1 MLQKLLSSKNAED
14 LRAANR
20 LIRDMV
26 KRDEKRMQKV
36 QQRLEDVELIQ
47 NNVKLLSELLSHY
60 KDTSGEGERQLI
72 DPLRVRQICGYV
84 LRLWLM
90 GIIPGRVCL

>member
-1 MLQKLLSSKNAED
+1 MQKLLASKNAED

-26 KRDEKRMQKV
+26 RRDEKRMQKL

-47 NNVKLLSELLSHY
+47 NNVKLLNELLSHW
-60 KDTSGEGERQLI
+60 KDTSGDTERQLI
-72 DPLRVRQICGYV
+72 DVR
-84 LRLWLM
+84 RLVGVIM
-90 GIIPGRVCL
+90 SVCVCVCV

>member
-72 DPLRVRQICGYV
+72 DVRPWGKKEGGGGGGGGGE
-84 LRLWLM
+84 RKEA
-90 GIIPGRVCL
+90 GG